1 MNMENQFQKSGKEYQ
16 TMTTIIIKEYW
27 MKSKCG
33 SACFVHTQ
41 QLSMQEYSARRNTMV
56 LKRSIQHI
64 LPLKDFTI
72 INSSWS
78 GFNEES
84 TSTVKLNRCL

>member
-1 MNMENQFQKSGKEYQ
+1 MENQFQKSGKEYQ
-16 TMTTIIIKEYW
+16 TMTTIIIKEYR

-41 QLSMQEYSARRNTMV
+41 QLSMQEYSARNTMV

-64 LPLKDFTI
+64 PHLKILQPTPLGQVSIENQLPLL
-72 INSSWS
+72 S
-78 GFNEES
+78 
-84 TSTVKLNRCL
+84 